1 MKLEKIIP
9 SKTDGYK
16 YDAIFIDDDK
26 AQPTFGKEKIVHFGA
41 SGYND
46 FILFN
51 KEEGKVFANHRKD
64 LYIMRHKMK
73 EDWNDPTSR
82 GALSRYILWNLP
94 TLEASIADYKK
105 RFNLS

>member
-1 MKLEKIIP
+1 MKLDKIIP

-16 YDAIFIDDDK
+16 YDAVFIDED
-26 AQPTFGKEKIVHFGA
+26 KEKTVHFGA

-46 FILFN
+46 FIIYS
-51 KEEGKVFANHRKD
+51 KEEGKVFANQRKE
-64 LYIMRHKMK
+64 LYLLRHKMK

-82 GALSRYILWNLP
+82 GALSRWILWNLP

-105 RFNLS
+105 RFKL

>member
-1 MKLEKIIP
+1 MKLKEIVP

-16 YDAIFIDDDK
+16 YDAVFIEDE
-26 AQPTFGKEKIVHFGA
+26 KEKVVHFGA
-41 SGYND
+41 SGYHD
-46 FILFN
+46 FILWN
-51 KEEGKVFANHRKD
+51 KDEGKIFANHRKD

-105 RFNLS
+105 RFNL